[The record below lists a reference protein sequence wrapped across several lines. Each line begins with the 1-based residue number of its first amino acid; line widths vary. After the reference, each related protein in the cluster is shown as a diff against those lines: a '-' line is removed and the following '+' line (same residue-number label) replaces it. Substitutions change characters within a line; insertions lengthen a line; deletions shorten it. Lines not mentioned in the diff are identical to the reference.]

1 MKKIALISLL
11 TMSVSLVL
19 VLLFNPQTV
28 SGSKNAMPASPGT
41 ALPDSVLKFV
51 QKTCMD
57 CHADDGNFMA
67 KGKVNFA
74 VWETYDAKKQA
85 DKAIAICKEISKS
98 AMPPGKWRKNNP
110 DRVPA
115 QADIDM
121 VCRWANSLQK

>member
-1 MKKIALISLL
+1 MKKNVLISLTTL
-11 TMSVSLVL
+11 GVL
-19 VLLFNPQTV
+19 ILAFVIFSPRV
-28 SGSKNAMPASPGT
+28 IGSGKPVAAGPGV

-57 CHADDGNFMA
+57 CHVSDGNFMA
-67 KGKVNFA
+67 KGKINFTE
-74 VWETYDAKKQA
+74 WETYDAEKQMKKA
-85 DKAIAICKEISKS
+85 KDMCKELSKQ

-110 DRVPA
+110 DKVPT